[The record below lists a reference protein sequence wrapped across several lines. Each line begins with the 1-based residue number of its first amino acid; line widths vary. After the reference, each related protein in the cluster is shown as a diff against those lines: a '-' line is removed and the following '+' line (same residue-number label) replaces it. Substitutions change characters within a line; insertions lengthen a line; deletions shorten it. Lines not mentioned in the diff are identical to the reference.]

1 MIDLSIFKQA
11 AKDLLEIFEY
21 MQHGVFDAN
30 WHSEQATVEKLIPM
44 LTKKIKEV
52 A

>member
-1 MIDLSIFKQA
+1 MINLTITKEA

-30 WHSEQATVEKLIPM
+30 WHKEQATVEKLIPM
-44 LTKKIKEV
+44 LTQEIKEV